1 MSDEDKYLK
10 TTGRWYMAEPFFE
23 PFTEMPKKISLKISH
38 KSWGWK
44 FNKN

>member
-1 MSDEDKYLK
+1 MFDEDKYLK
-10 TTGRWYMAEPFFE
+10 IIGRWYMVELFFE
-23 PFTEMPKKISLKISH
+23 FFIEMLKKIFLKISY